1 MIRNMKPTS
10 DGNEE
15 DYYLLLKMTIKSL
28 SVVWTFKWNR
38 HKTVKQFFNGTSVW
52 EAYAGGLESLSPV
65 LEKISISKA
74 DWPLLKTT
82 EMIWGC
88 DNSIFSAGICCA
100 AVSNSHPL
108 TWGWFELSFSFSVAF
123 SLLREQNRWA
133 VYKNIYNNA
142 NLK

>member
-1 MIRNMKPTS
+1 MKPAI

-15 DYYLLLKMTIKSL
+15 DYYPSLKMTIKSP

-38 HKTVKQFFNGTSVW
+38 HKTVKQFSNGTSVW
-52 EAYAGGLESLSPV
+52 EACAGGLESLSPV

-108 TWGWFELSFSFSVAF
+108 TWGWFNYPLAFLSHFHSSGSRIDEL
-123 SLLREQNRWA
+123 
-133 VYKNIYNNA
+133 YTKIYTIT
-142 NLK
+142 LTWSKEGQ